1 MDKKY
6 GIRVLEH
13 TKDKVE
19 YMRIEI
25 LLKKIREEKGYSL
38 EQLSRLTGISTSHL
52 NYIERNEKEPS
63 LTYAVIIAK
72 ALNIKI
78 EDLYKIVQ

>member
-1 MDKKY
+1 
-6 GIRVLEH
+6 
-13 TKDKVE
+13 
-19 YMRIEI
+19 MRIEI

>member
-1 MDKKY
+1 
-6 GIRVLEH
+6 
-13 TKDKVE
+13 
-19 YMRIEI
+19 MRIEI
-25 LLKKIREEKGYSL
+25 LLKDLRERKGYSL

-63 LTYAVIIAK
+63 LSYAIIIAK

-78 EDLYKIVQ
+78 EELYKIVQ